1 MTTPD
6 YDVDRQTP
14 RGGTPPTTPS
24 RPTSPPPAGWDDED
38 DFVTVR
44 RTGSRLLRVAIVL
57 LVVVGMGWMGYR
69 TARSW
74 FEAQLDPAGEPGEPL
89 QVLVPAGATT
99 SDIGRQLEA
108 MDIIPNSTF
117 FRYYARWKDEGN
129 FQAGEYFIPLNS
141 SASEAIAVL
150 NGGPT
155 PQRYTRFTVREGL
168 WINEILPDVATQ
180 VPTVTAADLQAV
192 LDSGRIEPRYRP
204 PGATSWEG
212 LLFPDTYEINVEDG
226 AYEILLRMADEF
238 TRVSGE
244 LGYGAAE
251 TKLGRSAYEVLI
263 VASLVEAEAKIDS
276 ERPLVASVIY
286 NRLREQW
293 PLGIDATCIYGQ
305 GNRQVELT
313 KEILNNGEDPYNCR
327 EIVGLPPTP
336 INSPGRASLEAAIN
350 PAESE
355 FMYYVLTD
363 PSGAHTFAKTAE
375 EFDAAKKICQDLG
388 LC

>member
-1 MTTPD
+1 M
-6 YDVDRQTP
+6 
-14 RGGTPPTTPS
+14 
-24 RPTSPPPAGWDDED
+24 
-38 DFVTVR
+38 
-44 RTGSRLLRVAIVL
+44 
-57 LVVVGMGWMGYR
+57 LVVVLGLGWLGYR
-69 TARSW
+69 SARSW
-74 FEAQLDPAGEPGEPL
+74 FESQLDPAGEPGEVV

-99 SDIGRQLEA
+99 SDIGRQLESI
-108 MDIIPNSTF
+108 DIIPNSTF

-129 FQAGEYFIPLNS
+129 FQAGEYFLPLNS
-141 SASEAIAVL
+141 SAEEAIAVL
-150 NGGPT
+150 NAGPT
-155 PQRYTRFTVREGL
+155 PERYTRFTVREGL
-168 WINEILPDVATQ
+168 WINEMLPEISGQLNGIT
-180 VPTVTAADLQAV
+180 PTDLQAV

-204 PGATSWEG
+204 AGVTSWEG
-212 LLFPDTYEINVEDG
+212 LFFPDTYEINVEDG
-226 AYEILLRMADEF
+226 AYEVLLRMADEF

-263 VASLVEAEAKIDS
+263 VASLVEAEAKLEA

-313 KEILNNGEDPYNCR
+313 NEILFNGDDPYNCR
-327 EIVGLPPTP
+327 EIIGLPPTP
-336 INSPGRASLEAAIN
+336 INSPGRASLDAAIN

-355 FMYYVLTD
+355 YLYYVLTD
-363 PSGAHTFAKTAE
+363 PAGAHTFAVTSE
-375 EFDAAKKICQDLG
+375 EFDAAKQICQDLG

>member
-6 YDVDRQTP
+6 FDVDRQLP
-14 RGGTPPTTPS
+14 QGGTSPTTPS
-24 RPTSPPPAGWDDED
+24 RPTSPPPGWDDED

-44 RTGSRLLRVAIVL
+44 RTGSRLFRFAIVL

-69 TARSW
+69 TVRSW
-74 FEAQLDPAGEPGEPL
+74 FGAQLDPAGAQGEPM

-108 MDIIPNSTF
+108 MDIVPNSTF

-155 PQRYTRFTVREGL
+155 PQRYALFTVREGL
-168 WINEILPDVATQ
+168 WINEILPDVASQ
-180 VPTVTAADLQAV
+180 ISTVTPADLQAV

-263 VASLVEAEAKIDS
+263 VASLIEAEAKVDS

-313 KEILNNGEDPYNCR
+313 REILDNGEDPYNCR

-336 INSPGRASLEAAIN
+336 INSPGRASLEAAID

-375 EFDAAKKICQDLG
+375 EFDAAKKVCQDLG

>member
-14 RGGTPPTTPS
+14 RASAP
-24 RPTSPPPAGWDDED
+24 RWDDED

-44 RTGSRLLRVAIVL
+44 RPGSRLLRFALVF
-57 LVVVGMGWMGYR
+57 LVVGGLGWMGYR
-69 TARSW
+69 SARSW
-74 FEAQLDPAGEPGEPL
+74 FEAQLDPAGEPGEVT

-99 SDIGRQLEA
+99 SDIGRQLES
-108 MDIIPNSTF
+108 MDIVPNSTF

-150 NGGPT
+150 NAGPT
-155 PQRYTRFTVREGL
+155 PQKFTQFTVREGL
-168 WINEILPDVATQ
+168 WINEILPELATQ
-180 VPTVTAADLQAV
+180 VPTVTPADLQAV

-204 PGATSWEG
+204 AGATSWEG

-263 VASLVEAEAKIDS
+263 VASLVEAEAKLDS

-305 GNRQVELT
+305 GNRQVQLT
-313 KEILNNGEDPYNCR
+313 REILDNGEDPYNCR

-336 INSPGRASLEAAIN
+336 INSPGRASLDAAIN

-363 PSGAHTFAKTAE
+363 PSGAHTFAKTKE